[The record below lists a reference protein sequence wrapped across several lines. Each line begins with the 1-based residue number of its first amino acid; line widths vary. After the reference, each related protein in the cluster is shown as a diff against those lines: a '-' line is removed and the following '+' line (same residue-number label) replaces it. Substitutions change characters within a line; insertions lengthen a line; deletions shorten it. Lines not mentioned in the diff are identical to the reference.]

1 MAARRGH
8 EGSDRPRAVTNFYVI
23 PKKADSRDANMAW
36 TRGMRGLTC
45 GPAPRPTR
53 RFRLSGLRCVAS
65 AQALRHRTIGLGDY
79 LEQVAVGR
87 IEVDAA
93 AAVIMVDFAFSATV
107 VVGVIVDA
115 GGTDAPERAIEL
127 VLADEE
133 REMLMAGVGRI
144 GEVERHAMEAVPLP
158 SEGRAILSAD
168 G

>member
-1 MAARRGH
+1 
-8 EGSDRPRAVTNFYVI
+8 
-23 PKKADSRDANMAW
+23 
-36 TRGMRGLTC
+36 MRGLTLWA
-45 GPAPRPTR
+45 GSPSNAPV
-53 RFRLSGLRCVAS
+53 RLSGLRCVTS
-65 AQALRHRTIGLGDY
+65 VQALRHRTIGLGDY